1 MQLTRKK
8 HIDIPFEYAPD
19 SFRKI
24 VIKDFERHKDRVPGL
39 KPWLKSLPNKHREE
53 VVDYLV
59 KETDD
64 VPVPEGKMMSW
75 DNIRE
80 LKQQGFIIG
89 SHSHTHPM
97 LANLASDDDIR
108 YELQTSAERI
118 MKEAGHQ
125 AETISYPIGSFDNRV
140 TRIASECGYKWGL
153 AVKQRFFD
161 YGKDDTMAIP
171 RLELYEEPWLKV
183 QMRRFGLISKL
194 RAVWS

>member
-1 MQLTRKK
+1 MALTLVTV
-8 HIDIPFEYAPD
+8 EN
-19 SFRKI
+19 I
-24 VIKDFERHKDRVPGL
+24 VTGT
-39 KPWLKSLPNKHREE
+39 E
-53 VVDYLV
+53 VLQCDLV
-59 KETDD
+59 FNTTVGDPLGD
-64 VPVPEGKMMSW
+64 VSAADPAQWSV
-75 DNIRE
+75 RY
-80 LKQQGFIIG
+80 QGVRYTG
-89 SHSHTHPM
+89 TM
-97 LANLASDDDIR
+97 LTNLASDDDIR